1 MKRLEAYG
9 FKSFADK
16 ISIEFDQGITA
27 IVGPNGSG
35 KSNITD
41 AIRWVLGEQNIRNL
55 RGTKSEDIIFA
66 GSASRRPLN
75 IAEVSLV
82 FDNDGTLPVDFREV
96 VVTRRLYRSGESEY
110 FINRS
115 RCRLKD
121 IYELFADTGIG
132 HDGMSI
138 IGQNRMEDI
147 LNSRPEERRAYF
159 EEAAGITKYRNR
171 KRETLRKLTD
181 TEGNL
186 VRVQD
191 IVHEI
196 ENQLEPMARHAEKTR
211 AYNEL
216 SADYKR
222 CQLTQL
228 SRRYAKEAA
237 HRAENEQKLQK
248 ARDEAVA
255 AKTAIQQAEARQ
267 EAIGKEILDLEQA
280 MKASAEKNETL
291 RQRLEAAH
299 REMAALEER
308 QEQSG
313 AAKERLAKRREEL
326 TRALASSVG
335 EIGRLTAE
343 ASDQEQALKAA
354 EAALGE
360 RKAQQGELGA
370 LLKRYKEATAKTLAR
385 KEACQQELAKET
397 QALAVLERDIEN
409 SETGQ
414 AERQEALKQAK
425 AQQMALSARQETLGV
440 RQQQANEEL
449 QQAVRAQ
456 QQARHE
462 QQDAQE
468 ALARRRDALA
478 DLRQKLA
485 TAREKV
491 DFLKHMQEEYEG
503 FGKGPKA
510 VLRAREPWH
519 KGVNGAVAELV
530 EIPQDYVT
538 AIEVALGGNQQN
550 IVTEDTDTA
559 KEAIAYL
566 KRRHLGR
573 VTFLPLS
580 TLVVPYPNE
589 HERRAEGREGVIG
602 WAHELVTVDAH
613 CRKAVDFLLARIL
626 VVDTLD
632 HALALAKEFK
642 YRLRIV
648 TLTGEFLAPGGSL
661 SGGGRQGR
669 EASFLNRGG
678 EIEALHASIAAW
690 QEQEGTG
697 QQASEEAA
705 QKAKE
710 AAAAQQ
716 AAMERVQQASEQRAE
731 LRAEDRRL
739 REAQEAKAQEVAARA
754 KAAQEYEAS
763 FAANANRRV
772 LQLRKVKELQQ
783 ALETAC
789 RAADEAR
796 LDLEDA
802 MQDADD
808 LAAVLQDQEL
818 KRTVL
823 EQELM
828 RRREHI
834 ALCRQEKQR
843 GEQALKESEQE
854 ERDLLEGLAAS
865 LKRLNQLQQEAASWQ
880 DHFDAGQEEQRS
892 FYEQRMEKMAVAQ
905 EADRKT
911 RAANRELGKV
921 QSELH
926 QLELTGAK
934 AEMAIEETQQAILKG
949 FGLTPERAAEEAYDW
964 EPARLRQTMKELAA
978 KIEALGPVN
987 PNALEE
993 YEALQKRHDF
1003 MQKQAG
1009 DLVEAKD
1016 NLLHIIA
1023 EMDEAMTQQFR
1034 EAFAAIQSYFG
1045 EIFVRLFG
1053 GGQAELRMLDEHDV
1067 LNTGID
1073 ILVTLP
1079 QKKRQSL
1086 AALSGGERALT
1097 VIALLF
1103 AFLRYRPSPFSV
1115 LDEIDAPLD
1124 EANVVRFGRFLRE
1137 FAAKTQFIVVT
1148 HRKGTMEAVDT
1159 MYGVTVEDA
1168 GVSRLLS
1175 VKLDEIEGQLDA

>member
-16 ISIEFDQGITA
+16 ISIEFDRGITA

-66 GSASRRPLN
+66 GSAARKPLN
-75 IAEVSLV
+75 VAEVSLV
-82 FDNDGTLPVDFREV
+82 FANDGTLPVDFREV

-110 FINRS
+110 AINRS

-159 EEAAGITKYRNR
+159 EEAAGITKYRSR

-211 AYNEL
+211 AYNAL
-216 SADYKR
+216 SKAYER
-222 CQLTQL
+222 CRLTQL
-228 SRRYAKEAA
+228 SRRYQKEAA
-237 HRAENEQKLQK
+237 QKEENAGKLQQ
-248 ARDEAVA
+248 AQDQAVA
-255 AKTAIQQAEARQ
+255 ARTAIQKAEASQ
-267 EAIGKEILDLEQA
+267 AAVSKEILALEQA
-280 MKASAEKNETL
+280 MKAGAEKNEAL
-291 RQRLEAAH
+291 RQKLETA
-299 REMAALEER
+299 RQEMAALEER

-313 AAKERLAKRREEL
+313 AAKARLAKRHEEL
-326 TRALASSVG
+326 TRSLASSVG
-335 EIGRLTAE
+335 EIGRLSAE
-343 ASDQEQALKAA
+343 AEDQANAL
-354 EAALGE
+354 
-360 RKAQQGELGA
+360 
-370 LLKRYKEATAKTLAR
+370 KEATAALSERKQQQQEFLLLLQAR
-385 KEACQQELAKET
+385 KAASQQALTKKEAGQQQLAAEQQK
-397 QALAVLERDIEN
+397 LAVLDRDIEN
-409 SETGQ
+409 GEAGQ
-414 AERQEALKQAK
+414 AARQQELMKARQQEALLTR
-425 AQQMALSARQETLGV
+425 QQQELSARQVAAE
-440 RQQQANEEL
+440 
-449 QQAVRAQ
+449 QAVASAVKAQ
-456 QQARHE
+456 QQARHA
-462 QQDAQE
+462 QQDAQQH
-468 ALARRRDALA
+468 LTDCRDALA

-485 TAREKV
+485 TAREKEA
-491 DFLKHMQEEYEG
+491 LLQRMQEEYEG

-510 VLRAREPWH
+510 VLRAKEPWR
-519 KGVNGAVAELV
+519 KGVAGAIAQLLK
-530 EIPQDYVT
+530 IPPTYMT

-550 IVTEDTDTA
+550 IVTEDTATA
-559 KEAIAYL
+559 KAAIAYL
-566 KRRHLGR
+566 KRRQQGR

-580 TLVVPYPNE
+580 TLTVPYPNE
-589 HERRAEGREGVIG
+589 QEQQAEGQEGVIG
-602 WAHELVTVDAH
+602 WANELVEVEAH
-613 CRKAVDFLLARIL
+613 YRKAADFLLARML

-632 HALALAKEFK
+632 HALALAKRCH

-669 EASFLNRGG
+669 EASFLNRSG
-678 EIEALHASIAAW
+678 ELSALRTDIAGW
-690 QEQEGTG
+690 Q
-697 QQASEEAA
+697 QQEAA
-705 QKAKE
+705 QAKKAELALQQARE
-710 AAAAQQ
+710 AAVRQQQ
-716 AAMERVQQASEQRAE
+716 ALDAVQAASEQRAE
-731 LRAEDRRL
+731 LRAEERRL
-739 REAQEAKAQEVAARA
+739 KEASEQQARA
-754 KAAQEYEAS
+754 VAEKTEAAAAYEAS

-772 LQLRKVKELQQ
+772 LLLRRVKELEQQ
-783 ALETAC
+783 AEQA
-789 RAADEAR
+789 RQAAEEAR
-796 LDLEDA
+796 LDWEDA
-802 MQDADD
+802 QQDAED

-823 EQELM
+823 EQELV

-834 ALCRQEKQR
+834 TLCRQEKQR
-843 GEQALKESEQE
+843 GEQALQENEQE
-854 ERDLLEGLAAS
+854 ERTLRQELAAS
-865 LKRLNQLQQEAASWQ
+865 LERLQSLQQEATAWQ
-880 DHFDAGQEEQRS
+880 DTFDAGREEQRG
-892 FYEQRMEKMAVAQ
+892 FYEQRLEKLAVAQ
-905 EADRKT
+905 EADK
-911 RAANRELGKV
+911 KV
-921 QSELH
+921 RQASQQLSGIQETIH
-926 QLELTGAK
+926 QLELARAK
-934 AEMAIEETQQAILKG
+934 LEMSSEETQQAILKA
-949 FGLTPERAAEEAYDW
+949 FGLTPERAAQEAYDW
-964 EPARLRQTMKELAA
+964 EPARLRQSMKELAA

-1009 DLVEAKD
+1009 DLIEAKD
-1016 NLLHIIA
+1016 NLLHIIE
-1023 EMDEAMTQQFR
+1023 EMDVAMTQQFR

-1053 GGQAELRMLDEHDV
+1053 GGRAELRMLDERDV

-1103 AFLRYRPSPFSV
+1103 AFLRYRPSPFSI

-1137 FAAKTQFIVVT
+1137 FAARTQFIVVT